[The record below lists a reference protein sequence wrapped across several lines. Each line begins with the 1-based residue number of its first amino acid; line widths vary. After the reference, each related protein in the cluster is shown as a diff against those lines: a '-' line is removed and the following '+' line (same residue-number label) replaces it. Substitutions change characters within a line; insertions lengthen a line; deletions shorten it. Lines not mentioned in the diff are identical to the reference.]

1 MSNARFQVE
10 DLPPILTAAAM
21 RGADE
26 HTIDSVGIAGSTL
39 MESAGREVVRVAK
52 ELTPD
57 GRDAHVVCLCG
68 KGNNG
73 GDGFVVARY
82 LAQAGGKVSVVAISP
97 RSAFK
102 GDALLN
108 LQILE
113 RLSEQKLAP
122 FLTIEFFPDKP
133 RFPENPDLIIDALL
147 GTGLSSEVLPPLAS
161 AIEWAN
167 EQKAQIL
174 SVDIPSGLSADSGD
188 ILGITIRADATV
200 TLGSLKAGLVLGSGP
215 DVSGEVSV
223 ADIGI
228 PGPVLSSRALVPGC
242 AFLSRDEY
250 VRPRLSPRRRSG
262 HKYSNGL
269 SIVAGGSSSFPGAV
283 TLAARGAARAGS
295 GYVICLAPWS
305 IRDLLLKKLDEIP
318 VEGWEEN
325 ANQSNV
331 AKLITRLENRWTK
344 AQALLVGPG
353 LGRDPAA
360 STITRELLQHFDGP
374 AVIDAD
380 ALFALQDERDW
391 VSKRADGNWIFTP
404 HEGEF
409 MRLAGEKKPTVNR
422 IEMAQRFAREWNV
435 VVLLKGMPS
444 ITAAPDGSTVVNS
457 TGNPSVSTA
466 GSGDILA
473 GIVTGLLA
481 QGLSAFEAAVC
492 GVHVAGTAAD
502 QFVEEHASQSLVASD
517 ILDALPSALL
527 RFS

>member
-10 DLPPILTAAAM
+10 DLPPILTVAAM
-21 RGADE
+21 READE
-26 HTIDSVGIAGSTL
+26 HTINSVGIAGSTL

-52 ELTPD
+52 ELAP
-57 GRDAHVVCLCG
+57 GGQEAHVVCLCG

-73 GDGFVVARY
+73 GDGFVIARY
-82 LAQAGGKVSVVAISP
+82 MALTGGKVSVVVMSP

-122 FLTIEFFPDKP
+122 FLNIEFFPDKP
-133 RFPENPDLIIDALL
+133 RFPEDPDLIIDALL

-161 AIEWAN
+161 TIEWAN
-167 EQKAQIL
+167 EQNAQIL
-174 SVDIPSGLSADSGD
+174 SVDIPSGLSSDSGA
-188 ILGITIRADATV
+188 ILGTSIKADATV

-215 DVSGEVSV
+215 DVCGEVSV

-242 AFLSRDEY
+242 AFLSEDDY

-295 GYVICLAPWS
+295 GYVICLAPGS
-305 IRDLLLKKLDEIP
+305 IRNLLLKKLDEIP

-325 ANQSNV
+325 ASQSNV
-331 AKLITRLENRWTK
+331 AKLIARLENRWTK

-360 STITRELLQHFDGP
+360 STVTRELLQHFDGP

-380 ALFALQDERDW
+380 ALFALQDKRDW

-409 MRLAGEKKPTVNR
+409 KRLAGENMAAVNR
-422 IEMAQRFAREWNV
+422 IDMTQRFAREWNV

-444 ITAAPDGSTVVNS
+444 ITAAPDGKTVVNS

>member
-1 MSNARFQVE
+1 MSNAPFEVG

-21 RGADE
+21 READQ

-52 ELTPD
+52 ELTPL
-57 GRDAHVVCLCG
+57 GRVTHVVCLCG

-73 GDGFVVARY
+73 GDGFVIARY
-82 LAQAGGKVSVVAISP
+82 LAQAGAKVSVICMSP

-113 RLSEQKLAP
+113 RLSEQDLVP
-122 FLTIEFFPDKP
+122 FLKIEFFSDQLQY
-133 RFPENPDLIIDALL
+133 PENPDLIIDALL
-147 GTGLSSEVLPPLAS
+147 GTGLSSQVRPPLAS
-161 AIEWAN
+161 VIKWAN
-167 EQKAQIL
+167 EQNAQIL
-174 SVDIPSGLSADSGD
+174 SVDLPSGLSADSGA
-188 ILGITIRADATV
+188 ILGIAIEAHATV
-200 TLGSLKAGLVLGSGP
+200 TLGSLKAGLVLESGP
-215 DVSGEVSV
+215 DVCGEVTV

-228 PGPVLSSRALVPGC
+228 PPAVLSSRALVAGC
-242 AFLSRDEY
+242 AFLSSDQY

-269 SIVAGGSSSFPGAV
+269 SMVAGGSSSYPGAV
-283 TLAARGAARAGS
+283 ALAARGAARAGS
-295 GYVICLAPWS
+295 GYVVCLVPGS
-305 IRDLLLKKLDEIP
+305 IRNLLLEKLDEIP
-318 VEGWEEN
+318 VEGWEEEPD
-325 ANQSNV
+325 QSDV
-331 AKLITRLENRWTK
+331 AELIARLGSRWMK
-344 AQALLVGPG
+344 ARALLVGPG
-353 LGRDPAA
+353 LGRNEAA
-360 STITRELLQHFDGP
+360 STITCELLENFQGP

-380 ALFALQDERDW
+380 ALFALQDRRDW
-391 VSKRADGNWIFTP
+391 VSKNADGNWIFTP

-409 MRLAGEKKPTVNR
+409 MRLAGENTPSVNR
-422 IEMAQRFAREWNV
+422 IDRAQRFAREWNV

-444 ITAAPDGSTVVNS
+444 ITAAPDGRAVVNS

-527 RFS
+527 LLS